1 MQAATDLR
9 KKLEHVF
16 EKKQASLLAEVITD
30 AYSELVKT
38 SDFNELKGI
47 VKELAEAQKRTEVRM
62 EDLAQAQGRTE
73 VRMEELAQAQGRT
86 EKEIRLLAKGMK
98 ETRAEL
104 GGLSRSVSYGFEN
117 EAYRM
122 LPAFLKKNYGIA
134 IKEKLVRAEI
144 GGKEINIFGRAK
156 RNGEAA
162 IVVGEVKLRLDDRKK
177 KGRKGD
183 VFAELEDKVEAVR
196 QEYRVNQIVRI
207 LVTHYATK
215 AFVKKAQDRDV
226 LVVQSFERQR
236 PIG

>member
-16 EKKQASLLAEVITD
+16 EKKQASLLAQVITD
-30 AYSELVKT
+30 EYSELVKT

-62 EDLAQAQGRTE
+62 E
-73 VRMEELAQAQGRT
+73 ELAQAQGRT
-86 EKEIRLLAKGMK
+86 EKEIRLLAKGLK
-98 ETRAEL
+98 ETRGEL
-104 GGLSRSVSYGFEN
+104 GGLSRTVSYGFEN
-117 EAYRM
+117 DAYRM

-207 LVTHYATK
+207 LVTHYAPK

-236 PIG
+236 PIA